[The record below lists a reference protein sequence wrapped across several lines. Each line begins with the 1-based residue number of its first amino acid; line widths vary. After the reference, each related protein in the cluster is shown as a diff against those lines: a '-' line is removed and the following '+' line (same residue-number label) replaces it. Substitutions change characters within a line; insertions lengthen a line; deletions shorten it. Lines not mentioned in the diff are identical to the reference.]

1 MKTNWA
7 WDLGKIVGS
16 DQKNSWCLARIAALV
31 FRPFNMHVDKLFYFL
46 GSIHDC
52 APGFPCYLPEGYC
65 NCILLHLLIEQLH
78 FLCVRNFFSSYRM
91 AGSET
96 FGRPEKRVHRKKF
109 PDKTFS
115 TKNISVKKT
124 SLSQNVAFIKR
135 HIFTKCSSKY
145 VIVAKRFL
153 KRQCHEILVKLY
165 VQCVQ

>member
-1 MKTNWA
+1 
-7 WDLGKIVGS
+7 
-16 DQKNSWCLARIAALV
+16 
-31 FRPFNMHVDKLFYFL
+31 MHVDKLFFYFL

-52 APGFPCYLPEGYC
+52 SPGFPCYLPEGYC

-109 PDKTFS
+109 PDKKIFS
-115 TKNISVKKT
+115 TENISVKKRPYHKMYP
-124 SLSQNVAFIKR
+124 SLNA
-135 HIFTKCSSKY
+135 IFHKMFSSKY

-165 VQCVQ
+165 VQCTVTHVGH